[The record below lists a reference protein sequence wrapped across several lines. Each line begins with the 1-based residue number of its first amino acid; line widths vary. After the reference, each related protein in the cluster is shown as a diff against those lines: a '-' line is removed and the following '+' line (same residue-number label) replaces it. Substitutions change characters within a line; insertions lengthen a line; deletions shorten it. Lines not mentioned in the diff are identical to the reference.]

1 VSVIPDIGYLWI
13 LINPTIP
20 VRELVSLSLNNESIL
35 SLSGASGAKAAAGAA
50 KMVRIIR
57 LVRLLRFV
65 KLYKQ
70 AQAVSLKFE
79 KQRAK
84 KKKKTNPD
92 EGAEI
97 PEESKVSKR
106 LSDRTNQ
113 NVIML
118 VLTLVFALFLLD
130 IGFWNQA

>member
-20 VRELVSLSLNNESIL
+20 VRELISLSLNNESIS
-35 SLSGASGAKAAAGAA
+35 SLSGALGAKAADGAA

-57 LVRLLRFV
+57 PVSLLRNV

-84 KKKKTNPD
+84 K
-92 EGAEI
+92 I
-97 PEESKVSKR
+97 S
-106 LSDRTNQ
+106 
-113 NVIML
+113 I
-118 VLTLVFALFLLD
+118 
-130 IGFWNQA
+130 

>member
-1 VSVIPDIGYLWI
+1 MSVIPDIGYLWI

-20 VRELVSLSLNNESIL
+20 VKELISLSLNNESIS

-84 KKKKTNPD
+84 KMKKSNPD

-106 LSDRTNQ
+106 LSDRTKQ

-118 VLTLVFALFLLD
+118 VLSLVFTLFLLD
-130 IGFWNQA
+130 IVICNQA

>member
-20 VRELVSLSLNNESIL
+20 VKDLISLSLNNESIS

-50 KMVRIIR
+50 KMVRIVR

-84 KKKKTNPD
+84 KMKKSNPD

-106 LSDRTNQ
+106 LSDRTKQ

-118 VLTLVFALFLLD
+118 VLTLVFTLFLLD
-130 IGFWNQA
+130 IVIWNQA